1 MRVYCELGRNRKGE
15 RQHQQVIAVDLQR
28 TFPQPEV
35 SSRLVAKQ
43 FANIDAAHQQ
53 RREKDKTLCRRH
65 KTYGLIHK
73 IAEARREMRERH
85 PDQKKP
91 PQGVEFRTAFK
102 LGKMHSGARPLSQSP
117 SIRRPAMARV
127 ARHSKFRTLQY
138 AGMPVTLCPMIS
150 VWI

>member
-28 TFPQPEV
+28 AFPQLEM
-35 SSRLVAKQ
+35 SARLVAKQ

-53 RREKDKTLCRRH
+53 RRQKDKTLCRRH
-65 KTYGLIHK
+65 KAHGLIHK
-73 IAEARREMRERH
+73 IAETRREMRERH
-85 PDQKKP
+85 PDQKKS

-102 LGKMHSGARPLSQSP
+102 LRKMHSGARRLSQYLSV
-117 SIRRPAMARV
+117 RRPAMARV

-138 AGMPVTLCPMIS
+138 AGMPVTLCPIM
-150 VWI
+150 